1 MASARAR
8 RDRQCDPP
16 MARKPSTATPFCAR
30 SSEQRGM
37 TLMEL
42 LISISLVS
50 LISVGMLMAIRIGF
64 NTQEKT
70 NQHLYDNR
78 RLVAINRI
86 IDAQIGGIMAV
97 PAECVASGAVSNK
110 ISFFQGEPQSMRF
123 VSAYSLEEA
132 HRGYPRI
139 LEYQVIPGEFNQGVR
154 IIVNE
159 HYYNGPY
166 STGAFCSGIGEHPLA
181 TEPTPRF
188 VPIVASQ
195 RSFVLADKLSYAK
208 LWFREAMKEPPYER
222 WVPVWS
228 KAYLPSAI
236 RIEMAPLPVNRLRL
250 PLVTI
255 TAPVRITRD
264 PLDTYVDMQ

>member
-1 MASARAR
+1 MASAN
-8 RDRQCDPP
+8 
-16 MARKPSTATPFCAR
+16 
-30 SSEQRGM
+30 ERGM

-42 LISISLVS
+42 LIAVSLVS
-50 LISVGMLMAIRIGF
+50 LISVGMLMAMRIGF

-97 PAECVASGAVSNK
+97 PAECLAGGGVSAK

-159 HYYNGPY
+159 LIYNGPY
-166 STGAFCSGIGEHPLA
+166 STGSLCTGLGEHPMA
-181 TEPTPRF
+181 VGPTPLF
-188 VPIVASQ
+188 VPILAGP

-208 LWFREAMKEPPYER
+208 LWYRETLKEQPYER

-228 KAYLPSAI
+228 KPVLPSAI
-236 RIEMAPLPVNRLRL
+236 RIEMVPLPVARLRL
-250 PLVTI
+250 PLVTV
-255 TAPVRITRD
+255 TAPIRITRD
-264 PLDTYVDMQ
+264 PLETYVDLQ

>member
-1 MASARAR
+1 MASAN
-8 RDRQCDPP
+8 
-16 MARKPSTATPFCAR
+16 
-30 SSEQRGM
+30 QRGM

-42 LISISLVS
+42 LIAISLVS
-50 LISVGMLMAIRIGF
+50 LISVGMLMAMRIGF

-86 IDAQIGGIMAV
+86 IDAQIGGILAV
-97 PAECVASGAVSNK
+97 PAECIAGGGNNVAAK

-139 LEYQVIPGEFNQGVR
+139 LEYQVIPGELNQGVR

-159 HYYNGPY
+159 HIYNGPY
-166 STGAFCSGIGEHPLA
+166 STGSFCTGMGEHPLA
-181 TEPTPRF
+181 IGPTPMF
-188 VPIVASQ
+188 VPILAGP

-208 LWFREAMKEPPYER
+208 LWFRETLKEEPYER
-222 WVPVWS
+222 WIPVWS
-228 KAYLPSAI
+228 KPVLPSAI
-236 RIEMAPLPVNRLRL
+236 RIEMAPLPVARLRL
-250 PLVTI
+250 PLVTV

-264 PLDTYVDMQ
+264 PLDTYVDLQ

>member
-1 MASARAR
+1 MVRGN
-8 RDRQCDPP
+8 
-16 MARKPSTATPFCAR
+16 
-30 SSEQRGM
+30 ERGM

-97 PAECVASGAVSNK
+97 PAECVGSGAVTGK

-123 VSAYSLEEA
+123 VSAYSLEES

-139 LEYQVIPGEFNQGVR
+139 LEYQVIPGELNVGVR

-166 STGAFCSGIGEHPLA
+166 STGAFCLGKGEHPLSV
-181 TEPTPRF
+181 EPTPRF
-188 VPIVASQ
+188 LPIVASQ
-195 RSFVLADKLSYAK
+195 RSFVLADKLAYAK
-208 LWFREAMKEPPYER
+208 MWFRESLKEPPFER

-228 KAYLPSAI
+228 KDFLPSAI
-236 RIEMAPLPVNRLRL
+236 RIEMAPLPVERLRL